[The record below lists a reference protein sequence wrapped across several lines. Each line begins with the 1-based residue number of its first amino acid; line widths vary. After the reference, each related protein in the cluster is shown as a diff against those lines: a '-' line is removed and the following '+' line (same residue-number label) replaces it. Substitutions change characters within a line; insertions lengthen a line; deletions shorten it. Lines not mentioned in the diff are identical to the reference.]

1 MKLLVA
7 LVVGIVVLSSHPAV
21 EAQRDELIGTWVLNV
36 AKSSYSPGPAPKR
49 QVSVYE
55 AVGQGVKVSV
65 TSTSADGKTT
75 SYSFTANIDGK
86 DVPVTGNPEWDTVAV
101 RRTDDRTLEFTRKKT
116 GKVVQ
121 TATLV
126 LSKDGKSRTVTT
138 TGVNGKGQKVKNVA
152 VYERQAARGTK

>member
-1 MKLLVA
+1 MKTLVA
-7 LVVGIVVLSSHPAV
+7 LVVGAVVLSSPALN
-21 EAQRDELIGTWVLNV
+21 AQADRLTGTWVLNV
-36 AKSSYSPGPAPKR
+36 AKSRYEPGPAPKQ

-55 AVGQGVKVSV
+55 AVGQGVKVTV
-65 TSTSADGKTT
+65 TGTRADGKKTA
-75 SYSFTANIDGK
+75 YSFTANFDGK

-101 RRTDDRTLEFTRKKT
+101 RSTGTDTLEFTRKKG

-126 LSKDGKSRTVTT
+126 LAKDGKSRTVTT
-138 TGVNGKGQKVKNVA
+138 TGVNANGEKINNVA